1 MRSLALLVIAVCMSG
16 CGGRPGGLSD
26 ALKYNPTVHH
36 VTMDD
41 DTYRVFEHP
50 SGDRLMTT
58 PSVGTAAAAG
68 LVQGATLG
76 LARPMPI
83 EERHEAAARRHL
95 DQTGRAHC
103 RIASGYEIIHT
114 QYEFKVDCAVPAV
127 ETSAPGGSRNMT
139 TNDS

>member
-1 MRSLALLVIAVCMSG
+1 MRIPGVFLIVLFLTA

-26 ALKYNPTVHH
+26 AMKYNPTVHH
-36 VTMDD
+36 ITMDD

-50 SGDRLMTT
+50 EGDRLMTT
-58 PSVGTAAAAG
+58 PSIGTAAAGG

-95 DQTGRAHC
+95 DQTGRAYC
-103 RIASGYEIIHT
+103 RIISGYEVIHT
-114 QYEFKVDCAVPAV
+114 QYEFKLDCGAQTGV
-127 ETSAPGGSRNMT
+127 APTAPKAFRA
-139 TNDS
+139 